1 MTPLIPF
8 QLSFRQELPEVV
20 GNMDYHIFRDLLER
34 IEEILKLGHLDVEIV
49 KHLIQESEDHKI
61 KESEKTGTPVK
72 ALSKKKIQHIRRIA
86 NEALRCSVARS
97 LMGEAYRVFSA
108 HLADSVLLQKF
119 CMLDNWGG
127 PIKVPSKSTL
137 QRYEQLVPEAVIR
150 QIITRLNTQSSQ
162 FPRPAG
168 SQRLELATPVNMD
181 DYYADLTVIKT
192 NIHFPVDWVLLTD
205 AIRTLLK
212 SIIWIRKSGIKNRM
226 QPPEELLKTLNRYAM
241 QMTHTRRR
249 KESKKER
256 KRILRIL
263 KKMTVTIKNHA
274 CKHRDLLANNW
285 KTTDLKEG
293 HVKHVISRINRILKQ
308 LPQAIH
314 QAHERIIGERAVKS
328 QDKLLSLYEPDTNVI
343 VRGKAGAEVEFGN
356 TLFLGEQRDGL
367 ILDWRLY
374 KDKAPSDNV
383 TLIESLDRMKKTFD
397 GYQPKQATGDRGLF
411 SKKNG
416 NILEKRGI
424 ENNLCPRDVTQL
436 QKKLQNEDFAGH
448 QLRRG
453 QTEGR
458 IGIMKNCFLGTPFRN
473 KGFVSREQGLS
484 WKVLSH
490 NLWVLARLPRAGSE
504 ETQLPLAA

>member
-20 GNMDYHIFRDLLER
+20 GNVDYHIFRELLER
-34 IEEILKLGHLDVEIV
+34 IDEILKLGDLDLEII
-49 KHLIQESEDHKI
+49 KFLIQEGEESKF
-61 KESEKTGTPVK
+61 KESEKTGKPIK
-72 ALSKKKIQHIRRIA
+72 GLSKKEVQYIRRVA
-86 NEALRCSVARS
+86 NEALRCSVARA
-97 LMGEAYRVFSA
+97 LTGEAYRVFSA

-119 CMLDNWGG
+119 CLLDNWGG
-127 PIKVPSKSTL
+127 AIKVPSKSTL
-137 QRYEQLVPEAVIR
+137 QRYEQLVPETVIR
-150 QIITRLNTQSSQ
+150 QIINQLNTQASQ
-162 FPRPAG
+162 GPEVEGRQG
-168 SQRLELATPVNMD
+168 LELETAVSLD

-205 AIRTLLK
+205 AMRTLLK

-226 QPPEELLKTLNRYAM
+226 QPPEELLKTINRYAM

-256 KRILRIL
+256 KRILRIM
-263 KKMTVTIKNHA
+263 KKMTVTIKKHA
-274 CKHRDLLANNW
+274 CKHRDMLENNW

-293 HVKHVISRINRILKQ
+293 HVNQVIRRINGILKQ

-314 QAHERIIGERAVKS
+314 QAHERIIGERRVNS
-328 QDKLLSLYEPDTNVI
+328 QDKLLSLYEPDTTII

-356 TLFLGEQRDGL
+356 TLFLGEQKDGL

-374 KDKAPSDNV
+374 KDKAPADNA
-383 TLIESLDRMKKTFD
+383 TLIESLDRMKKTRD
-397 GYQPKQATGDRGLF
+397 GYQPKQATGDRGIF
-411 SKKNG
+411 SKRNVK
-416 NILEKRGI
+416 ILDKRGI
-424 ENNLCPRDVTQL
+424 ENNLCPRAVTQL
-436 QKKLQNEDFAGH
+436 QIKLQHDEFAAH

-473 KGFVSREQGLS
+473 KGFLSREKGVA
-484 WKVLSH
+484 WKIFAH
-490 NLWVLARLPRAGSE
+490 NLWVLARLPRAGSKE
-504 ETQLPLAA
+504 MPLPLAA